1 LDRKEEEEE
10 EEEEEDNAREDTDDV
25 NDDDRWWWWWFFG
38 RRRRKEK
45 GNLLPET
52 KTTQTLMMRFSK
64 SIRRNTPQWGGTI
77 FCTIFFFEFY
87 SLGYHVK
94 EKRFSFSF
102 FCLTFLLSPSFLDD
116 TE

>member
-1 LDRKEEEEE
+1 MVVFRASSSKGKGKPSSGN
-10 EEEEEDNAREDTDDV
+10 EDDTDFDALLQEHPKKYYSM
-25 NDDDRWWWWWFFG
+25 G
-38 RRRRKEK
+38 RY
-45 GNLLPET
+45 NFLH
-52 KTTQTLMMRFSK
+52 
-64 SIRRNTPQWGGTI
+64 N
-77 FCTIFFFEFY
+77 FFFEFY